1 MLTMEQRGILFTAIY
16 SYELGEELP
25 EMDPLT
31 EMCFGFIKSSLDAN
45 AEKYESR
52 CEINRENGGKGGRP
66 RNNRTVLEENQKNRM
81 VSKETEWL
89 SEKPNGFQNNRTVL
103 EENQKNRMV
112 SKETEW
118 LSEKPNGFQNNRTV
132 LDENDENPNETIG
145 FSENPIDIDIDS
157 DSEFDSVSESDSRGA
172 SERERFFEIFFF
184 MNFQNPLSEVDRFVN
199 HYSANGWCRANSTT
213 PVKDRIALA
222 RSWSQANKDAP
233 PRFPPEFLSHWQE
246 VYAEAKKRNADSAR
260 IMLTHLEAVEITPHA
275 IRLHCLRRLQ
285 DLIEGNRAFFK
296 PQMMDRFYP
305 NRKLFYTSKQ

>member
-1 MLTMEQRGILFTAIY
+1 MARSKDTFILRDDFYPQIKMLTMEQRGILFTAIY
-16 SYELGEELP
+16 AYELGEELP

-31 EMCFGFIKSSLDAN
+31 AMCFGFIKSSLDAN

-66 RNNRTVLEENQKNRM
+66 RNNRTVLEENQKNRT

-89 SEKPNGFQNNRTVL
+89 SEKPNGYPR
-103 EENQKNRMV
+103 
-112 SKETEW
+112 
-118 LSEKPNGFQNNRTV
+118 NRTV

-157 DSEFDSVSESDSRGA
+157 DSESDSVSESDSDSRGA
-172 SERERFFEIFFF
+172 AERERFFEIFFF

-260 IMLTHLEAVEITPHA
+260 IMLTHIEAVEITPHA

-296 PQMMDRFYP
+296 PRLIDRFYP

>member
-1 MLTMEQRGILFTAIY
+1 MARSKDTFILRDDFYPQIKMLTMEQRGILFTAIY
-16 SYELGEELP
+16 AYELGEELP

-31 EMCFGFIKSSLDAN
+31 AMCFGFIKSSLDAN

-66 RNNRTVLEENQKNRM
+66 R
-81 VSKETEWL
+81 
-89 SEKPNGFQNNRTVL
+89 NNRTVL

-172 SERERFFEIFFF
+172 AERERFFEIFFF

>member
-1 MLTMEQRGILFTAIY
+1 MARSKDTFILRDDFYPQIKMLTMEQRGILFTAIY
-16 SYELGEELP
+16 AHELGEELP

-31 EMCFGFIKSSLDAN
+31 AMCLGFIKSSLDAN

-66 RNNRTVLEENQKNRM
+66 RNNRTVLEETQKNRM
-81 VSKETEWL
+81 VSKETE
-89 SEKPNGFQNNRTVL
+89 R
-103 EENQKNRMV
+103 
-112 SKETEW
+112 

-157 DSEFDSVSESDSRGA
+157 DSEFDSVSVSESDLRGTA
-172 SERERFFEIFFF
+172 EREKERFFEIFFF
-184 MNFQNPLSEVDRFVN
+184 MNFQNPLSEVDRFIN
-199 HYSANGWCRANSTT
+199 HYSANGWCRNNSTT
-213 PVKDRIALA
+213 PVKDRMALA

-260 IMLTHLEAVEITPHA
+260 IMLTHLEAVEITPQA
-275 IRLHCLRRLQ
+275 IRLYCFKKLQ
-285 DLIEGNRAFFK
+285 DLIEGNAAFFK
-296 PQMMDRFYP
+296 PQLMDRFYP
-305 NRKLFYTSKQ
+305 NRRLFYALK

>member
-1 MLTMEQRGILFTAIY
+1 MARSKDTFILRDDFYPQIKMLTMEQRGILFTAIY

-81 VSKETEWL
+81 VSKETEL
-89 SEKPNGFQNNRTVL
+89 
-103 EENQKNRMV
+103 
-112 SKETEW
+112 

-172 SERERFFEIFFF
+172 AERERFFEIFFF

>member
-1 MLTMEQRGILFTAIY
+1 MARSKDTFILRDDFYPQIKMLTMEQRGILFTAIY

-31 EMCFGFIKSSLDAN
+31 AMCFGFIKSSLDAN

-66 RNNRTVLEENQKNRM
+66 R
-81 VSKETEWL
+81 
-89 SEKPNGFQNNRTVL
+89 NNRTVL

-172 SERERFFEIFFF
+172 AERERFFEIFFF

>member
-1 MLTMEQRGILFTAIY
+1 MEQRGILFTAIY

-103 EENQKNRMV
+103 
-112 SKETEW
+112 
-118 LSEKPNGFQNNRTV
+118 
-132 LDENDENPNETIG
+132 DENDENPNETIG

-172 SERERFFEIFFF
+172 AERERFFEIFFF

>member
-16 SYELGEELP
+16 AYELGEELP

-31 EMCFGFIKSSLDAN
+31 AMCFGFIKSSLDAN

-66 RNNRTVLEENQKNRM
+66 R
-81 VSKETEWL
+81 
-89 SEKPNGFQNNRTVL
+89 NNRTVL

-172 SERERFFEIFFF
+172 AERERFFEIFFF

>member
-1 MLTMEQRGILFTAIY
+1 MEQRGILFTAIY
-16 SYELGEELP
+16 AYELGEELP

-31 EMCFGFIKSSLDAN
+31 AMCFGFIKSSLDAN

-66 RNNRTVLEENQKNRM
+66 RNNRTVLEETQKNRM
-81 VSKETEWL
+81 VSKETE
-89 SEKPNGFQNNRTVL
+89 R
-103 EENQKNRMV
+103 
-112 SKETEW
+112 

-157 DSEFDSVSESDSRGA
+157 DSEFDSVSVSESDLRGTA
-172 SERERFFEIFFF
+172 EREKERFFEIFFF
-184 MNFQNPLSEVDRFVN
+184 MNFQNPLSEVDRFIN
-199 HYSANGWCRANSTT
+199 HYSANGWCRNNSTT

-260 IMLTHLEAVEITPHA
+260 IMLTHLEAVEITPQA

>member
-1 MLTMEQRGILFTAIY
+1 MARSKDTFILRDDFYPQIKMLTMEQRGILFTAIY
-16 SYELGEELP
+16 AYELGEELP

-103 EENQKNRMV
+103 
-112 SKETEW
+112 
-118 LSEKPNGFQNNRTV
+118 
-132 LDENDENPNETIG
+132 DENDENPNETIG

-172 SERERFFEIFFF
+172 AERERFFEIFFF

>member
-16 SYELGEELP
+16 AYELGEELP

-103 EENQKNRMV
+103 
-112 SKETEW
+112 
-118 LSEKPNGFQNNRTV
+118 
-132 LDENDENPNETIG
+132 DENDENPNETIG

-172 SERERFFEIFFF
+172 AERERFFEIFFF

>member
-1 MLTMEQRGILFTAIY
+1 MAISKDTFILRDDFYPQIKMLTMEQRGILFTAIY
-16 SYELGEELP
+16 AYELGEELP

-31 EMCFGFIKSSLDAN
+31 AMCFGFIKSSLDAN

-66 RNNRTVLEENQKNRM
+66 R
-81 VSKETEWL
+81 
-89 SEKPNGFQNNRTVL
+89 NNRTVL

-172 SERERFFEIFFF
+172 AERERFFEIFFF

-246 VYAEAKKRNADSAR
+246 VYAE
-260 IMLTHLEAVEITPHA
+260 EI
-275 IRLHCLRRLQ
+275 
-285 DLIEGNRAFFK
+285 GRAHV
-296 PQMMDRFYP
+296 
-305 NRKLFYTSKQ
+305 

>member
-1 MLTMEQRGILFTAIY
+1 MEQRGILFTAIY
-16 SYELGEELP
+16 AYELGEELP

-31 EMCFGFIKSSLDAN
+31 AMCFGFIKSSLDAN

-66 RNNRTVLEENQKNRM
+66 R
-81 VSKETEWL
+81 
-89 SEKPNGFQNNRTVL
+89 NNRTVL

-172 SERERFFEIFFF
+172 AERERFFEIFFF

>member
-1 MLTMEQRGILFTAIY
+1 MARSKDTFILRDDFYPQIKMLTMEQRGILFTAIY
-16 SYELGEELP
+16 AYEFCEELP

-31 EMCFGFIKSSLDAN
+31 AMCFGFIKSSLDAN

-66 RNNRTVLEENQKNRM
+66 RNNRTVLEENQKNRI
-81 VSKETEWL
+81 
-89 SEKPNGFQNNRTVL
+89 
-103 EENQKNRMV
+103 V

-172 SERERFFEIFFF
+172 AERERFFEIFFF

>member
-1 MLTMEQRGILFTAIY
+1 MARSKDTFILRDDFYPQIKMLTMEQRGILFTAIY

-66 RNNRTVLEENQKNRM
+66 R
-81 VSKETEWL
+81 
-89 SEKPNGFQNNRTVL
+89 NNRTVL

>member
-1 MLTMEQRGILFTAIY
+1 MARSKDTFILRDDFYPQIKMLTMEQRGILFTAIY
-16 SYELGEELP
+16 AYELGEELP

-31 EMCFGFIKSSLDAN
+31 AMCFGFIKSSLDAN

-66 RNNRTVLEENQKNRM
+66 R
-81 VSKETEWL
+81 
-89 SEKPNGFQNNRTVL
+89 NNRTVL

-172 SERERFFEIFFF
+172 AERERFFEIFFF

-233 PRFPPEFLSHWQE
+233 PRFPPEFLIHWQE